1 PPNPG
6 RLDCTTAHCTLDE
19 GRLHC
24 QHGISNNSSNH
35 DRCLPAQ
42 LLGRILAVGPEAVP
56 RDGGHGLGGGL
67 VPSPRPQGACG
78 ALSVRRVFFD
88 PAKAEETLLHKIS
101 NADYG
106 KSSNMKI
113 PSYIDFLIEKNQ
125 QGLEVKDA
133 LYSGA
138 DLEVQLRRIG
148 EAASRLPEVASLAED
163 KKWSQVQGIITGP
176 LGTLLQTLN
185 SVVSAS
191 KNDKRTA
198 AAAKAVKAD
207 LLDINAGVTR
217 KDVAACVKAAG
228 KAESDL
234 EAFVNI
240 AFK

>member
-1 PPNPG
+1 
-6 RLDCTTAHCTLDE
+6 
-19 GRLHC
+19 
-24 QHGISNNSSNH
+24 
-35 DRCLPAQ
+35 
-42 LLGRILAVGPEAVP
+42 
-56 RDGGHGLGGGL
+56 
-67 VPSPRPQGACG
+67 
-78 ALSVRRVFFD
+78 
-88 PAKAEETLLHKIS
+88 
-101 NADYG
+101 
-106 KSSNMKI
+106 MKV

-125 QGLEVKDA
+125 QGLAVKDA

-148 EAASRLPEVASLAED
+148 EAAVRLPEIASLAED

-191 KNDKRTA
+191 KGDKRTA

-207 LLDINAGVTR
+207 LLDINAGLLK
-217 KDVAACVKAAG
+217 KDGAACIKAASR
-228 KAESDL
+228 AESDL

>member
-1 PPNPG
+1 MASLIIVITIAFALLSCSAAFSQSD
-6 RLDCTTAHCTLDE
+6 RRRFLETAGTASAAASFPL
-19 GRLHC
+19 
-24 QHGISNNSSNH
+24 
-35 DRCLPAQ
+35 
-42 LLGRILAVGPEAVP
+42 
-56 RDGGHGLGGGL
+56 L
-67 VPSPRPQGACG
+67 VPQ
-78 ALSVRRVFFD
+78 V
-88 PAKAEETLLHKIS
+88 S